1 MKQRQTHSKSRR
13 GCLNCKKRHVKC
25 DEQGPPCANC
35 VVRKTTCSYGQS
47 PTASAAQLD
56 APAHL
61 DPSSCL
67 AVGLPS
73 ETSQSSGSSSLS
85 PPQASRMPS
94 PSETSFSSS
103 PELQPSP
110 EPRRLLELEL
120 MHRWSTHTY
129 LVMTCHPEEY
139 PLMQTVLPRE
149 GLRHDFVL
157 RIMFALT
164 SLDLAVHVAQTEAD
178 AASYVRSALAYHD
191 AAALA
196 LDRHVRAR
204 AAHHAHDWLA
214 HVATAAHTAYQLAVF
229 SATRAGG
236 TARSRAAAIFAL
248 WSQAAPSGAAAADAG
263 LDALLAASP
272 ATALQSLLRLPASI
286 DACDAATRA
295 PLARLYAV
303 NDALHEPA
311 AYYPDSQKPTRAT
324 LLHAEQ
330 SQPQPQQ
337 GPPVS
342 RHEMYRRAVFH
353 LGTCFAEDA
362 TGLVPGHSASFPS
375 VAGPGFAAAVGG
387 GEPLAL
393 LVVMH
398 WGVLLHRMGLRC
410 WWAAGVGACLVAE
423 LSEALPETELAFL
436 PAAQE
441 GVAWARG
448 EVGLAV
454 WGAWDPAM
462 SAGIGLS

>member
-1 MKQRQTHSKSRR
+1 
-13 GCLNCKKRHVKC
+13 
-25 DEQGPPCANC
+25 
-35 VVRKTTCSYGQS
+35 
-47 PTASAAQLD
+47 
-56 APAHL
+56 
-61 DPSSCL
+61 
-67 AVGLPS
+67 
-73 ETSQSSGSSSLS
+73 
-85 PPQASRMPS
+85 MPS
-94 PSETSFSSS
+94 PCETSFSSS

-129 LVMTCHPEEY
+129 LIMTCHPEEY
-139 PLMQTVLPRE
+139 PLMQNVMPRE
-149 GLRHDFVL
+149 GLRHDFIL

-164 SLDLAVHVAQTEAD
+164 SLDLAVNVAQTEAD

-191 AAALA
+191 TATSALH
-196 LDRHVRAR
+196 RHVGAR
-204 AAHHAHDWLA
+204 TAHHDRDWLTHVAIAAH
-214 HVATAAHTAYQLAVF
+214 AAYHLAVF
-229 SATRAGG
+229 STTRAGG
-236 TARSRAAAIFAL
+236 TARSRVASIFAL
-248 WSQAAPSGAAAADAG
+248 WSQAATSGGGGGGATAAAG

-311 AYYPDSQKPTRAT
+311 AYYPDSQKPARAALLHAE

-330 SQPQPQQ
+330 QQPPL
-337 GPPVS
+337 S

-353 LGTCFAEDA
+353 LGACFAEDA
-362 TGLVPGHSASFPS
+362 TGLLPGYCASFPS
-375 VAGPGFAAAVGG
+375 LAGPGFAAAVGG
-387 GEPLAL
+387 GEPMAL

-441 GVAWARG
+441 GMAWARG

-462 SAGIGLS
+462 SASIGLS

>member
-1 MKQRQTHSKSRR
+1 MRRERTMKQRQTHSKSRR

-191 AAALA
+191 AAASA

-214 HVATAAHTAYQLAVF
+214 HVATAAHTAYQLA
-229 SATRAGG
+229 
-236 TARSRAAAIFAL
+236 
-248 WSQAAPSGAAAADAG
+248 
-263 LDALLAASP
+263 
-272 ATALQSLLRLPASI
+272 SLLRLPASI

-330 SQPQPQQ
+330 PQQQPQQ

-342 RHEMYRRAVFH
+342 RHEMYRRAVFD

-448 EVGLAV
+448 EVGLDV